1 MKDYNSIVSKASLGL
16 SEVSDMLKDRQ
27 FENSLNTKRRG
38 KISKVGELAGA
49 ALELKNMQKKEYK
62 TFTNN
67 KKLTDLLD
75 FPTRQ
80 GYYDNNEKITLKGT
94 DVSIDIKQMN
104 EFLLLDHLY
113 QGKADFGSM
122 FKNAQL
128 TE

>member
-1 MKDYNSIVSKASLGL
+1 MKDYNSIVNKASLGL

-38 KISKVGELAGA
+38 KISKIGELAGA
-49 ALELKNMQKKEYK
+49 TLELKNMQKEEYK
-62 TFTNN
+62 TFTSN
-67 KKLTDLLD
+67 KKLTDLLN
-75 FPTRQ
+75 FPTRK
-80 GYYDNNEKITLKGT
+80 GFYDNNEKITLKGT

-104 EFLLLDHLY
+104 EFLLLDRMY

-122 FKNAQL
+122 FKSIDI